1 MAAREG
7 IALVDLDEDGV
18 DKAFR
23 AQVLEG
29 LAQEPKAVPAR
40 WFYDEEGSRL
50 FEEITR
56 LPEYYPTRAETEIL
70 QSHCEDFRRLI
81 APGRAVVEFGS
92 GSSVKTPLLLDCIAP
107 AAYVPLDI
115 SGEFLRASAGE
126 LAAKFPE
133 LPIHPVEADFT
144 KPVVLPADVEEL
156 PKLGFFPGSTIG
168 NMVARTA
175 VDLLR
180 SMRGTLGTDAMLL
193 IGMDLIKDV
202 AVLEAAYDD
211 AAGVTAAFNMN
222 LAARI
227 NRELEG
233 TIPLDKL
240 RHVARWNDT
249 WARIEMHLEAVED
262 IDFEVSGRLFRLAR
276 GETIHTENSH
286 KFDRRS
292 QYTLLLA
299 GGWTPVERWLDLQ
312 GASRSSSPRRRGR
325 GTRRER
331 VAAPRLSA

>member
-1 MAAREG
+1 MPGKG
-7 IALVDLDEDGV
+7 IALVEHDEDGV

-23 AQVLEG
+23 ADVLAG
-29 LAQEPKAVPAR
+29 LAQPQKAVPAR
-40 WFYDEEGSRL
+40 WLYDDAGSDL

-56 LPEYYPTRAETEIL
+56 LPEYYLTRAETEIL
-70 QSHCEDFRRLI
+70 RGRCEDFRRLI
-81 APGRAVVEFGS
+81 EPGRAVVEFGS

-115 SGEFLRASAGE
+115 SGDFLRAASAD
-126 LAAKFPE
+126 LAARFPG
-133 LPIHPVEADFT
+133 LPVHPVEADFMRE
-144 KPVVLPADVEEL
+144 VELPEAVEGL

-180 SMRGTLGTDAMLL
+180 SMRATLGAGSQLL

-211 AAGVTAAFNMN
+211 AQGVTAEFNLT
-222 LAARI
+222 LARRI
-227 NRELEG
+227 NRELGG
-233 TIPLDKL
+233 TIPVGRL

-249 WARIEMHLEAVED
+249 VARIEMHLEALED
-262 IDFEVSGRLFRLAR
+262 IAFEVSGRKFALAR

-286 KFDRRS
+286 KFDLRS
-292 QYTLLLA
+292 QNTLLLA
-299 GGWTPVERWLDLQ
+299 GGWTPACRWLDSEGRFSLILAEWTVPR
-312 GASRSSSPRRRGR
+312 GAP
-325 GTRRER
+325 
-331 VAAPRLSA
+331 